1 MRTSLFGAT
10 IQVLVPNCFI
20 PVPGLFIHIDFNEIN
35 FDDLNFS
42 ILMTLILMTSISMTS
57 TLMTT
62 IDEINC
68 DEINFDDINLVK
80 MMKSILTN
88 QPTIAKLVLRAGKG
102 VIQTGYMSYSSN
114 YLTSNPNISFTKHFP
129 FLPGIPKTGN
139 GIIKN

>member
-1 MRTSLFGAT
+1 
-10 IQVLVPNCFI
+10 
-20 PVPGLFIHIDFNEIN
+20 
-35 FDDLNFS
+35 
-42 ILMTLILMTSISMTS
+42 MTLILMTSISMTS

-114 YLTSNPNISFTKHFP
+114 PNISFTKHFP

-139 GIIKN
+139 GIIQT